1 MSLKFNYSL
10 VTILSYFKIQVLN
23 MMEENEAENNVA
35 KLEQREFGLD
45 LDELDRLQKESERE
59 VAEVWKNLI

>member
-1 MSLKFNYSL
+1 
-10 VTILSYFKIQVLN
+10 
-23 MMEENEAENNVA
+23 MMEENEAEDHVA

-45 LDELDRLQKESERE
+45 LDELDRLQDESERE

>member
-1 MSLKFNYSL
+1 
-10 VTILSYFKIQVLN
+10 

>member
-1 MSLKFNYSL
+1 
-10 VTILSYFKIQVLN
+10 
-23 MMEENEAENNVA
+23 MMEENEAGDVVA
-35 KLEQREFGLD
+35 KLDQREFGLD